1 LPTLRRRLPP
11 LPARIL
17 LRVCMPISPS
27 AARPTPR
34 HDRRRIGTAPPTSRG
49 NSLRPPSALAA
60 AGAAFAITDDALD
73 HVAGADVEI
82 VVDAYAGSTGTGEE
96 SGEVPGDQRLTSAAG
111 AARQRTADAA
121 GREAAIDDAGR
132 AAHRIVRIVEAGGE
146 TGEPELSG
154 GEVDADRAAGHQR
167 TDGAGARIGRPCAA
181 DGRVRNLSGCGQRRR
196 RIAVNVMQV
205 AAVVMNQL
213 IPQRLRNRRSGPGP
227 AAPVEPAAGGKA

>member
-1 LPTLRRRLPP
+1 SSSARTRAPPCPTSAVARSIESASRGGRTRSRYSSHCRKRKSRPPVNSRRGRKLCCNTASGALPTLRRRLPP

-146 TGEPELSG
+146 TG
-154 GEVDADRAAGHQR
+154 
-167 TDGAGARIGRPCAA
+167 
-181 DGRVRNLSGCGQRRR
+181 
-196 RIAVNVMQV
+196 
-205 AAVVMNQL
+205 
-213 IPQRLRNRRSGPGP
+213 
-227 AAPVEPAAGGKA
+227 